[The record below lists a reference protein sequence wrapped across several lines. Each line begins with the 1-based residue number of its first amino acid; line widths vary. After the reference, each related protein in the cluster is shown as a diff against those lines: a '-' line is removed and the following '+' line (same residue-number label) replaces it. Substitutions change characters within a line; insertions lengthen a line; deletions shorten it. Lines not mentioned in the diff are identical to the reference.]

1 MSSPGWPLYL
11 VVCLLS
17 PTQSLGAQQSGRSC
31 AHIVSP
37 DCSLLRTLAGKL
49 QFTTMVAA
57 AGAGFLLSWPLG
69 SAWLELSQLP
79 PTGGCPSAS
88 GISWGQFWGF
98 PPMLSPSCVKQ
109 ELGPPW
115 GGVKGPLELHSSV
128 CLYVMP
134 ALELATRDY
143 RKEWPLSWVSPRQ
156 WVMPPGAR
164 TNKVLEV
171 PLICLVLR
179 LYLRHCLTFGSESSC
194 FSLPQAGLTSP
205 WQPAVGLSLIFRW
218 CPALPPRLLEAEVA
232 EDVL

>member
-1 MSSPGWPLYL
+1 M
-11 VVCLLS
+11 
-17 PTQSLGAQQSGRSC
+17 
-31 AHIVSP
+31 
-37 DCSLLRTLAGKL
+37 
-49 QFTTMVAA
+49 
-57 AGAGFLLSWPLG
+57 SWPLG

-79 PTGGCPSAS
+79 PTGGCSSAS

-115 GGVKGPLELHSSV
+115 GGVKGPSELHGSV

-143 RKEWPLSWVSPRQ
+143 RKERPLSWVSPLQR
-156 WVMPPGAR
+156 VMPTGAQ

-179 LYLRHCLTFGSESSC
+179 LYLSHCLTFGSESSR
-194 FSLPQAGLTSP
+194 FSLPQARLPSP
-205 WQPAVGLSLIFRW
+205 WQPAVGLSLHFPMVSCTPTKTSGSRSGRRRSVVPSHTYVLLGSGRVFVFKGKQIF
-218 CPALPPRLLEAEVA
+218 PFLS
-232 EDVL
+232 